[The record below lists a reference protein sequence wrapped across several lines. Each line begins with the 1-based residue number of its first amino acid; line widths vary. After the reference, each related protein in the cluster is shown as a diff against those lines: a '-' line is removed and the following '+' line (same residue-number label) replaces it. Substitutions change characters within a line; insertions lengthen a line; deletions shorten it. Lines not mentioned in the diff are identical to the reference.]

1 MVMTEKGGSGKRRI
15 EITDIANAKTMKMEA
30 FDWLFCMSATDVGSL
45 LLGQRTKDGMLQIS
59 EIAYSGE
66 WNEKKAFIY
75 DTYLAA
81 HPFARV
87 SSIALKEGAMIV
99 QIQDGAET
107 NLHFIDSE
115 EERVTGT
122 AVLKPIDNLFFL
134 TQVMETDAGFCG
146 IERSW
151 LSSLQRNVYRM
162 RLISENHEE
171 TMLPLGEGLC
181 LGMHVKEGRQVI
193 TLEMAR
199 EPEQYSLCFY
209 ALNGVQ

>member
-1 MVMTEKGGSGKRRI
+1 
-15 EITDIANAKTMKMEA
+15 MKMEA